1 METVHAFCSTRS
13 IKRDDTLSSVLN
25 NLSEVISVL
34 EWSIEI

>member
-13 IKRDDTLSSVLN
+13 TKRDDTLSSVLN